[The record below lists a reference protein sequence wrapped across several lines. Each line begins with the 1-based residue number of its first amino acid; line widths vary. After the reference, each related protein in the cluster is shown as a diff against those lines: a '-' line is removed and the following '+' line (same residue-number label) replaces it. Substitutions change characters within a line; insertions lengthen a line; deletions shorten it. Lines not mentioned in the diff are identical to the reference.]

1 MVHLPLFP
9 CYRFLCALFPAFPT
23 VTFSKLPEGFTYP
36 EGYKAA
42 SPLVMHKGAGS
53 RAATASAPSRAGF
66 VPCNNKGFNKFM
78 QATSRTLPDGG
89 VVLTS
94 KCE

>member
-1 MVHLPLFP
+1 LPP
-9 CYRFLCALFPAFPT
+9 CYLAASALSPAFPT

-36 EGYKAA
+36 EGHTAA
-42 SPLVMHKGAGS
+42 SPLVMHRGAGS
-53 RAATASAPSRAGF
+53 KAATASAIRRAGF
-66 VPCNNKGFNKFM
+66 LPCNNKGFKKFV